1 MLKIVPKNYHMKWAF
16 NARRTGNKSPS
27 LGLSMPIT
35 WSLSARVTGT
45 KRPTYVLIPNYS
57 YLFSILFLVN
67 IGILYKL
74 ER

>member
-1 MLKIVPKNYHMKWAF
+1 MLKIVPKNHPMKWAS
-16 NARRTGNKSPS
+16 NARSTGNEYPT
-27 LGLSMPIT
+27 LGLSIPVT
-35 WSLSARVTGT
+35 WSLSDRVTGT

-74 ER
+74 ES